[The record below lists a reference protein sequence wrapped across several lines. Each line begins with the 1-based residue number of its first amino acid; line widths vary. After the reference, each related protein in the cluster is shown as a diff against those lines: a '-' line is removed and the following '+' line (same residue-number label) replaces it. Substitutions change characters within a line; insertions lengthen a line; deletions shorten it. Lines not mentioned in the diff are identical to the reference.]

1 MNSIITQHRG
11 KLVQSVL
18 LTLTFLFVSVLPVCA
33 ASIEDN
39 GLKYTTIDGSTA
51 SVTAIEKA
59 LSGNVVIPSTITI
72 DGKEYTVSTIAD
84 EGFKFTDITSISL
97 PSTIEVIG
105 SSAFFRCLSLKT
117 IVLPPSV
124 REIGSDAFYYCSAL
138 TDIHVTQGNP
148 YYRNVGKAVVD
159 KSNTI
164 VAYPGKGEEQL
175 TIPEVIKGIKDNA
188 FSGCESLKEIIIPS
202 SVEYVGYMA
211 FLFCINLQRVH
222 WNASASSIPF
232 GCFQGCSS
240 LEEVVLSE
248 SVTDIGGMAFYGT
261 SLRSVT
267 LQGCIPPSFDM
278 SSNTSTFE
286 DSDYDSDYENVVVYV
301 PKGSLETYRSSEEWG
316 KFKTISE
323 EEENNCLEWFLIT
336 DNNEQFN
343 MNIVGMLV
351 AADNSQYFSVLDLNG
366 NVLAEDVLRVQFRK
380 LDTTGVKN
388 IQVDEPQ
395 NMLKSY
401 VKDKLILVG
410 VRGTVNLYSVSGMKV
425 ASTQAMEQ
433 ETIVDVSTLPEGIYI
448 IKCGRQSFKFN
459 KK

>member
-1 MNSIITQHRG
+1 MNPIITRNRRMLG
-11 KLVQSVL
+11 KSVL
-18 LTLTFLFVSVLPVCA
+18 LTLTFLFVSVLSVCA

-39 GLKYTTIDGSTA
+39 GLKYTIIDGTTA
-51 SVTAIEKA
+51 SVSAIDKT
-59 LSGNVVIPSTITI
+59 LSGEVVIPSAISI
-72 DGKEYTVSTIAD
+72 EGKEYTVSTIAD

-97 PSTIEVIG
+97 PSTIELIG

-124 REIGSDAFYYCSAL
+124 REIGNDAFYYCSDL
-138 TDIHVTQGNP
+138 TDIHVAQGNP
-148 YYRNVGKAVVD
+148 YFRNVGKAVVD
-159 KSNTI
+159 KSNAI
-164 VAYPGKGEEQL
+164 VAYPGKGEEKL
-175 TIPEVIKGIKDNA
+175 TISEGIKGIKDNA

-211 FLFCINLQRVH
+211 FLFCVNLQSVH
-222 WNASASSIPF
+222 WNAAASSIPF

-261 SLRSVT
+261 SLRSIT
-267 LQGCIPPSFDM
+267 LKGSMPPSFDM
-278 SSNTSTFE
+278 SSDTSTFE

-301 PKGSLETYRSSEEWG
+301 PKGSLETYHSSKEWG
-316 KFKTISE
+316 KFKAIVE

-343 MNIVGMLV
+343 MNTVGMLV
-351 AADNSQYFSVLDLNG
+351 AADESQYFSVLDLYG

-380 LDTTGVKN
+380 LDITGVKN
-388 IQVDEPQ
+388 ILVDEPQ

-410 VRGTVNLYSVSGMKV
+410 AHGTVNVYSVSGMKV
-425 ASTQAMEQ
+425 ASTQATKQ